1 MADVYFE
8 ALPDLPGLPPE
19 GPPQRHAE
27 QSSLAS
33 STPEPVASAA
43 PDARGPERPPR
54 RPLEDS
60 NPKPGPN
67 TPGILDARSGRAV
80 PSAADLRGGWL
91 WAHAV
96 LEEGGVAVQLLG
108 CAELPAELL
117 AGRCRINIEL

>member
-19 GPPQRHAE
+19 GPLQRHTE
-27 QSSLAS
+27 ESFLAS
-33 STPEPVASAA
+33 STPEPGDSAA
-43 PDARGPERPPR
+43 HDARGPQRPHW

-60 NPKPGPN
+60 IEPGPN
-67 TPGILDARSGRAV
+67 SPGILDARSGLAV
-80 PSAADLRGGWL
+80 PPAGAMRGGWL
-91 WAHAV
+91 RAHAV

-108 CAELPAELL
+108 GAELPAELL